1 MSVDTNESLRSTS
14 NTADINSS
22 QTPPLGGRG
31 ALGIVNYGAGNI
43 FSLTAALERQGISYT
58 MINTPDEFD
67 GFERYI
73 IPGVGHAG
81 AAMKKLQDSGMV
93 EKIKSTKKPVLGI
106 CVGMQLMTDFSE
118 EGNADL
124 LGIAPL
130 KTRHFFENLKL
141 KVPHMGWNK
150 VNGEIDNELFKAI
163 PSGTYFYYV
172 HSYFIEFNPTFTI
185 ASTEYGLKY
194 SAALKRDNFYGV
206 QFHPEK
212 SGLAG
217 EQLLR
222 NFANI
227 ITD

>member
-1 MSVDTNESLRSTS
+1 MSD
-14 NTADINSS
+14 DIKIDSGNA
-22 QTPPLGGRG
+22 QV
-31 ALGIVNYGAGNI
+31 GIVNYGAGNI
-43 FSLTAALERQGISYT
+43 FSLTAALERQNISYE
-58 MINTPDEFD
+58 MINSVDE
-67 GFERYI
+67 FERYERII

-81 AAMKKLQDSGMV
+81 AAMKKLQESGMV
-93 EKIKSTKKPVLGI
+93 EKIKNTKKPVLGI
-106 CVGMQLMTDFSE
+106 CVGMQLLTDHSE
-118 EGNADL
+118 EGDAQL

-130 KTRHFFENLKL
+130 KTRHFLENLKL

-150 VNGEIDNELFKAI
+150 VNGELDNELFKDI

-194 SAALKRDNFYGV
+194 SAALKNGNFYGV

-217 EQLLR
+217 EQLLK
-222 NFANI
+222 NFASI
-227 ITD
+227 KVH

>member
-1 MSVDTNESLRSTS
+1 MSN
-14 NTADINSS
+14 DINDSSKSTISAS

-150 VNGEIDNELFKAI
+150 VNGEIDNELFKEI

-227 ITD
+227 KTD